1 VSEEDVIDHSGR
13 LLGRRAL
20 QTRRRLLEAAEKL
33 LAETKLRDLRVT
45 DIAREVGTA
54 AATFYEVGTSAATF
68 YQYFRDV
75 DDIVLAVAEQVSQE
89 IPGMLDRFSGS
100 WRGDEGL
107 AKARAIV
114 EAFIE
119 YWDAHHSVL
128 RVRNLASDEGDE
140 RFTRL
145 RAKTMTPLLMQL
157 AKVIE
162 EHRGPE
168 AAGGSPAAAA
178 AAMAAILERL
188 AAYHRELELVGV
200 SRDDL
205 VESSAHILHRTVTG
219 GLVKARARTR
229 STFVCCRW

>member
-1 VSEEDVIDHSGR
+1 VSEEEVIDHGGR

-20 QTRRRLLEAAEKL
+20 QTRRRLLEAVEKL

-45 DIAREVGTA
+45 DIAR
-54 AATFYEVGTSAATF
+54 EVGTSAATF

-119 YWDAHHSVL
+119 HWDAHHSVL

-140 RFTRL
+140 RFERL

-219 GLVKARARTR
+219 G
-229 STFVCCRW
+229 